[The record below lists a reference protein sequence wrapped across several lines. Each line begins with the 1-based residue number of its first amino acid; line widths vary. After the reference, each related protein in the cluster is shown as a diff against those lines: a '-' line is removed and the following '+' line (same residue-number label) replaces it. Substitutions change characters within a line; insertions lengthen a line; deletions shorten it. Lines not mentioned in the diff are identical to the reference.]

1 MEAPYD
7 IFKRD
12 ATGTVL
18 WVESVRD
25 MEAAKARMRELA
37 MRTPAEYVVF
47 DQRTSQVIDRVK
59 SSS

>member
-12 ATGTVL
+12 AFGTVL
-18 WVESVRD
+18 WVEAVRD
-25 MEAAKARMRELA
+25 IEAAKIRMHELA
-37 MRTPAEYVVF
+37 KRTPAEYVVF
-47 DQRTSQVIDRVK
+47 DQRTSQVVDRIK